1 MDIKILDSHLR
12 EYLDTDAK
20 PNEIAKYLS
29 LCGPTFDRTKKN
41 GKDWI
46 YDIEVTTNRV
56 DAACVVGIAKEATA
70 ILPQFGFKAR
80 IKKPAIIKYNF
91 PKNSLPLKIV
101 NEPKLER
108 RLTGVVLENIA
119 NWQSPKWMIE
129 RLETAGIR
137 SINAV
142 VDITNYV
149 MITLGHPCH
158 AFDYDKIEGALIR
171 VRESKKGEK
180 ITTLDGKSYILPGG
194 DIVFEDGANNIID
207 LPGIMGLKNS
217 VVSKET
223 KRVLFFFD
231 NNNPVK
237 IRKTAM
243 SLGIRTLAATL
254 NEKSVDPELIPVA
267 MSMGLKLFKDICK
280 ANVASKIYDIYPNPY
295 KEKLVSTKIDFIE
308 QILGVKIEKRK
319 INSIL
324 KSLNFK
330 PKWGKNILKVSVP
343 SYRANDINIEEDL
356 VEEIARIY
364 GYHNLPSKLMRG
376 ELPQPLTDTPF
387 KFEENIR
394 KSLKMLGGIET
405 LTYSLVPENWVSGK
419 HLKLVNPLGAD
430 TQSLRISL
438 KQSLLDALRQNS
450 GIKNPY
456 HLFEIANVYIPQKN
470 NLPKERMMLS
480 GVFANYEFRKAK
492 GVLEALFESLNI
504 DHEINLELINN
515 ALYYEFE
522 IESLRQSLKT
532 KKYNPI
538 SRYPSHYED
547 LTINIP
553 EGKYVREVIQSIKH
567 VSGLVRSVELIDIFE
582 RNFTFRIEY
591 HSSKKTLSDKEVDK
605 ERKKI
610 MNILKN

>member
-29 LCGPTFDRTKKN
+29 LCGPTFDRTKKI

-46 YDIEVTTNRV
+46 YEIEVTTNRV
-56 DAACVVGIAKEATA
+56 DAACVMGIAKEATA

-80 IKKPAIIKYNF
+80 IKKPAITKYVF
-91 PKNSLPLKIV
+91 PKNSLPLKII

-108 RLTGVVLENIA
+108 RLTGVVLENID
-119 NWQSPKWMIE
+119 NWQSPKWMTE

-158 AFDYDKIEGALIR
+158 AFDYDKIEGALVR
-171 VRESKKGEK
+171 VRESKKGER
-180 ITTLDGKSYILPGG
+180 ITTLDGKSYTLPGG
-194 DIVFEDGANNIID
+194 DIVFEDGAHNIID

-223 KRVLFFFD
+223 KKVLFFFD

-237 IRKTAM
+237 IRKTTM
-243 SLGIRTLAATL
+243 STGIRTLAATL

-267 MSMGLKLFKDICK
+267 MSMGIKLFKDICK
-280 ANVASKIYDIYPNPY
+280 TNVASKIYDIYPNPY
-295 KEKLVSTKIDFIE
+295 KEKLISTSIGFIE
-308 QILGVKIEKRK
+308 KILGVKLEKRK

-330 PKWGKNILKVSVP
+330 PKWEKDILKVSVP

-364 GYHNLPSKLMRG
+364 GYHNLPGKLMDG

-387 KFEENIR
+387 KFEESIR
-394 KSLKMLGGIET
+394 LSLKMLGGIET
-405 LTYSLVPENWVSGK
+405 LTYSLIPENWVNGK
-419 HLKLVNPLGAD
+419 HLKLKNPLGVD

-470 NLPKERMMLS
+470 NLPKEQMMLS

-538 SRYPSHYED
+538 SKYPSHFED
-547 LTINIP
+547 LTINVP
-553 EGKYVREVIQSIKH
+553 DGKYVGEVIQSIKH
-567 VSGLVRSVELIDIFE
+567 ASSLVRSVELIDIFE

-610 MNILKN
+610 KKIINN